1 MTLDINIKA
10 EDVRFLREEKQIGL
24 YEARAILTKER
35 LLSAVDSATTVE
47 ELKEIIRYMVKN
59 G

>member
-35 LLSAVDSATTVE
+35 LLSAVDSATTIE
-47 ELKEIIRYMVKN
+47 ELKEIIRYIVKN